1 MSLKLMIT
9 RKSLKFELKSGL
21 KADDKVLI
29 VYV

>member
-1 MSLKLMIT
+1 MIT